1 MHAGVLCECFNGTGV
16 TGSGC
21 HIRLRLCECPAK
33 GSAGLSCDYYKA
45 APAADVVGE
54 HHESSQNK
62 LLEIIIENFE
72 GVVVFQNK
80 TRASNFGDDLI
91 FLGYREFAGSAASF
105 QKEFCIGGFNAELWA
120 EGLPISVFHGGC
132 GATVCGL
139 DGVGVFY
146 VGFAVY
152 RDDFFFG
159 ICLGEDDAFPAETE
173 PAIGF
178 IDWFEISVEDVVPV
192 FGVSHL

>member
-1 MHAGVLCECFNGTGV
+1 MRL
-16 TGSGC
+16 
-21 HIRLRLCECPAK
+21 IRGE
-33 GSAGLSCDYYKA
+33 GLSCGYYKA

-105 QKEFCIGGFNAELWA
+105 QEEFCIGCFNA
-120 EGLPISVFHGGC
+120 
-132 GATVCGL
+132 
-139 DGVGVFY
+139 
-146 VGFAVY
+146 
-152 RDDFFFG
+152 
-159 ICLGEDDAFPAETE
+159 DARVEWFP
-173 PAIGF
+173 
-178 IDWFEISVEDVVPV
+178 
-192 FGVSHL
+192 L